1 MKNFLMVLFL
11 SSCAYVHHHQVGEL
25 RTPPGHVMRKFE
37 VLVSENGF
45 SVQEAGA
52 AAKAAM
58 GNRNGGEAA
67 ERFAAILSLFQMGP
81 RTGNPVWSSEKYADG
96 VFEKLY
102 EKCPSGQITGLSS
115 TREMNKYPVVS
126 GEIVKLTG
134 YCLLK
139 KTNIV
144 RKKI

>member
-1 MKNFLMVLFL
+1 
-11 SSCAYVHHHQVGEL
+11 
-25 RTPPGHVMRKFE
+25 MRKFE

-96 VFEKLY
+96 VFERLY

>member
-1 MKNFLMVLFL
+1 MILMLYG
-11 SSCAYVHHHQVGEL
+11 CAYVHHHQVGEL
-25 RTPPGHVMRKFE
+25 RFPPGYVLKKFE
-37 VLVSENGF
+37 VMVSENGF
-45 SVQEAGA
+45 NIQEAGA
-52 AAKAAM
+52 AAKAAL
-58 GNRNGGEAA
+58 GNRNGGETAEKIAA
-67 ERFAAILSLFQMGP
+67 LVSLFQMGP

-115 TREMNKYPVVS
+115 TREMNKYPLVS

-139 KTNIV
+139 KTNTV

>member
-1 MKNFLMVLFL
+1 
-11 SSCAYVHHHQVGEL
+11 
-25 RTPPGHVMRKFE
+25 MRKFE

-52 AAKAAM
+52 AAKAAL
-58 GNRNGGEAA
+58 RNHNGEAA

-139 KTNIV
+139 KTNTV

>member
-1 MKNFLMVLFL
+1 MVLFL
-11 SSCAYVHHHQVGEL
+11 SSCAYVHHHQVGEI

-45 SVQEAGA
+45 NVQEAGA
-52 AAKAAM
+52 VAKAAL
-58 GNRNGGEAA
+58 GNKKSGEAA
-67 ERFAAILSLFQMGP
+67 EKFAAILSLFQMGP

-96 VFEKLY
+96 VFEMLY
-102 EKCPSGQITGLSS
+102 EKCPSGQITALSS

-139 KTNIV
+139 KTNTV